1 VPATPPI
8 VGLCAGAVAGLL
20 SLAPPAGQV
29 PPLREPVT
37 RAAVEALGAGKLLV
51 AARRLPDPN
60 FANTV
65 VLLTDVTKDG
75 AVGLVLN
82 RRSRVTLARVFPQ
95 FVPTV
100 AATSHAFLGGPVD
113 TTRTMALVR
122 AAQAPAGGR
131 RVVGD
136 VYLATARE
144 SVEAAVAAGGAATGL
159 RVYLGY
165 AGWGA
170 GQLAAET
177 QQGVWHVLE
186 ADADLV
192 FDADPSSLW
201 QRQIAR
207 TALIQARRQRID
219 GVETRAAAGGTQLR
233 VPPSADSLAAS
244 AASTVTHAVPRLPP
258 GASPDTW

>member
-20 SLAPPAGQV
+20 SLGPAAGQL
-29 PPLREPVT
+29 PPLREPAT
-37 RAAVEALGAGKLLV
+37 RAAVEALAAGKLLV

-65 VLLTDVTKDG
+65 ILLADVTKDG

-95 FVPTV
+95 LVPSMAT
-100 AATSHAFLGGPVD
+100 AAHAYLGGPVEI
-113 TTRTMALVR
+113 TRTMVLIR
-122 AAQAPAGGR
+122 AAQAPAGAR
-131 RVVGD
+131 RVIDGVH
-136 VYLATARE
+136 LATARE
-144 SVEAAVAAGGAATGL
+144 AVEAAVAAAAPATGL

-165 AGWGA
+165 AGWSA
-170 GQLAAET
+170 GQLEAET

-186 ADADLV
+186 AEAAIV
-192 FDADPSSLW
+192 FDADPSSMW

-207 TALIQARRQRID
+207 TALIQARRQ
-219 GVETRAAAGGTQLR
+219 GVGGGA
-233 VPPSADSLAAS
+233 VA
-244 AASTVTHAVPRLPP
+244 AASTVTRAVPWFPP
-258 GASPDTW
+258 GAAPDTW

>member
-1 VPATPPI
+1 VHFKSSPPGVSQNRLVPSTPPI

-37 RAAVEALGAGKLLV
+37 RAAVEALAPGKLLV
-51 AARRLPDPN
+51 SARRLPDPN

-65 VLLTDVTKDG
+65 VLLADATKDG

-95 FVPTV
+95 LAPALTT
-100 AATSHAFLGGPVD
+100 AHLAFLGGPVE
-113 TTRTMALVR
+113 TTRTMVLIR
-122 AAQAPAGGR
+122 AAQAPAGTR

-136 VYLATARE
+136 VHLATARE
-144 SVEAAVAAGGAATGL
+144 AVEAAVAGGTAATGL

-170 GQLAAET
+170 GQLEAET

-186 ADADLV
+186 AETGIV
-192 FDADPSSLW
+192 FDADPASLW

-207 TALIQARRQRID
+207 TALIQARRQ
-219 GVETRAAAGGTQLR
+219 GVGGNA
-233 VPPSADSLAAS
+233 VA
-244 AASTVTHAVPRLPP
+244 AASTVTRAVPWLPP
-258 GASPDTW
+258 GASPATW